1 MILAIS
7 PEQGGLFQLSIEQG
21 FMNQKTD
28 PYHEELN
35 LGRMKRVQCLQFP
48 RLVSQ
53 DQLFHA
59 IFTRQG
65 GVSEPPYDTLNVSY
79 DTNDRPECISKNIQ
93 IIKDTIGAKDLVF
106 MNQVHGKKILVL
118 RERDFDGLREP
129 VNADAMITDIPQMAL
144 MVKQAD
150 CQGVLLFDPT
160 KGVVANVHCGWRG
173 NVINIL
179 KSVVEKMTSD
189 FGCLAK
195 DLTAAIGPSLGP
207 CCSEFVDYEEIFPE
221 AFRRFMIRKAFFN
234 LWEIS
239 RYQLLEAG
247 LKNEHIEVAG
257 ICTRCKSDMFYSYRG
272 EGETGRF
279 ATVIMLKGDV
289 SPKSDN

>member
-1 MILAIS
+1 MS
-7 PEQGGLFQLSIEQG
+7 VEQE
-21 FMNQKTD
+21 FMSQQTG
-28 PYHEELN
+28 PYYVGVN
-35 LGRMKRVQCLQFP
+35 SGRLKRVRCLQFP
-48 RLVSQ
+48 RLVSHNR
-53 DQLFHA
+53 LVHA
-59 IFTRQG
+59 IFTREG
-65 GVSEPPYDTLNVSY
+65 GVSEAPYDTLNVSY
-79 DTNDRPECISKNIQ
+79 DTDDRHEFVSKNLE
-93 IIKDTIGAKDLVF
+93 IIRDAIGAKDLVF
-106 MNQVHGKKILVL
+106 MNQVHGKEILLL
-118 RERDFDGLREP
+118 RQHDFDGFREP
-129 VNADAMITDIPQMAL
+129 VSADAMITDIPQLAL

-179 KSVVEKMTSD
+179 KSVVQKMTSE
-189 FGCLAK
+189 FGCLAA

-221 AFRRFMIRKAFFN
+221 AFRRFMIRKAYFN

-257 ICTRCKSDMFYSYRG
+257 ICTRCRSEMFYSYRG

-289 SPKSDN
+289 SSAQSEN